1 MIITNATLGAFF
13 RSYIVQVFLYGVATE
28 RVITPNR
35 QKDDTLSNAYLCPPF
50 INLESVEPLQWEIR
64 KFDEF
69 CTNKEFYLMT
79 CGKLLVSLQLLLK
92 EWIDDFN
99 ENRIER
105 IVDLPR
111 R

>member
-1 MIITNATLGAFF
+1 MVSRPKESSPPIGRKMIPYQMPTF
-13 RSYIVQVFLYGVATE
+13 
-28 RVITPNR
+28 
-35 QKDDTLSNAYLCPPF
+35 CPPF

-79 CGKLLVSLQLLLK
+79 CRKLLVSLQLLLK
-92 EWIDDFN
+92 EWIDVFN